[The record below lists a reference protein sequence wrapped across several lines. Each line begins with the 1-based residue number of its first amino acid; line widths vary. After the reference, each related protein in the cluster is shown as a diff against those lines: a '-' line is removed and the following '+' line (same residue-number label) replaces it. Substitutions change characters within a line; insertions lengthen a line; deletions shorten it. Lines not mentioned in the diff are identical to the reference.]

1 MTCPN
6 CGVDNAENSA
16 FCKACGASLTGE
28 QPASQAA
35 CQDGAMPSPYQPP
48 VYSMYAPYLPAPR
61 REYTWKDI
69 CTIVGFISSIA
80 GLFTF
85 WVVLCPMG
93 LLTSCLGYR
102 GNRTRGL
109 AVAGII
115 ISLLAIAI
123 KIGFIL
129 YHLDVLPS
137 WLTDGAL

>member
-1 MTCPN
+1 MCIR
-6 CGVDNAENSA
+6 D
-16 FCKACGASLTGE
+16 
-28 QPASQAA
+28 
-35 CQDGAMPSPYQPP
+35 
-48 VYSMYAPYLPAPR
+48 R
-61 REYTWKDI
+61 
-69 CTIVGFISSIA
+69 
-80 GLFTF
+80 
-85 WVVLCPMG
+85 
-93 LLTSCLGYR
+93 LTSCLGYR